1 MPIRFS
7 CPHCTQ
13 KLSVSTRKAGKSAN
27 CPRCKKELTVPAPEP
42 AAAQGGGEAATA
54 IAEEGENEDDPYSQ
68 FVVYDETELVYDD
81 AASARHPGGTP
92 SVHDRVSVPRY
103 VLYTQGLLLGA
114 VALTCFIFGVLTG
127 GTFFSAP
134 ATAGKGPCTITGT
147 VRYASGN
154 QRLPDEGAVIIVL
167 PDTKDAGQRAS
178 ATGMRPDEPVPETPV
193 VGVQQIRDMG
203 GAYTRAGPQGDF
215 SVNLAA
221 GGKYYVLVLSNHA
234 RRTGN
239 EEVKVTDVRTLGRF
253 VDGAIDLLADSKYRL
268 TSETVRGDRTFT
280 AQFD

>member
-13 KLSVSTRKAGKSAN
+13 KLSVSTRKAGKNAN
-27 CPRCKKELTVPAPEP
+27 CPRCKKELTVPAREP
-42 AAAQGGGEAATA
+42 AAGEGEGDTATVT
-54 IAEEGENEDDPYSQ
+54 AEEGENEDDPYAQ
-68 FVVYDETELVYDD
+68 FVVYDDTELVYDD
-81 AASARHPGGTP
+81 AAPARPPGGTP
-92 SVHDRVSVPRY
+92 SVQDRVAVPRY

-114 VALTCFIFGVLTG
+114 VALICFIFGVLTG

-134 ATAGKGPCTITGT
+134 ATSGKGPCTITGT

-167 PDTKDAGQRAS
+167 PETKDAGQRAS
-178 ATGMRPDEPVPETPV
+178 ATGMRPDEPLPETTPT
-193 VGVQQIRDMG
+193 GVQQVRDMG

-215 SVNLAA
+215 SVNLAS

-239 EEVKVTDVRTLGRF
+239 EEVKVVDVRTLGRF
-253 VDGAIDLLADSKYRL
+253 FDGAIDLLADNKYRL
-268 TSETVRGDRTFT
+268 TSETVRGDRTLT

>member
-13 KLSVSTRKAGKSAN
+13 KLSVSTRKAGKTAN

-42 AAAQGGGEAATA
+42 SAGDGVGETAT
-54 IAEEGENEDDPYSQ
+54 AEEGENEDDPYGQ

-81 AASARHPGGTP
+81 AAPLPHPGGTP
-92 SVHDRVSVPRY
+92 SAHDRVAVPRY

-134 ATAGKGPCTITGT
+134 SKSAKGPCKITGT

-167 PDTKDAGQRAS
+167 PDTKDAGHRAS
-178 ATGMRPDEPVPETPV
+178 SAGVPP
-193 VGVQQIRDMG
+193 
-203 GAYTRAGPQGDF
+203 
-215 SVNLAA
+215 
-221 GGKYYVLVLSNHA
+221 LS
-234 RRTGN
+234 R
-239 EEVKVTDVRTLGRF
+239 
-253 VDGAIDLLADSKYRL
+253 SPP
-268 TSETVRGDRTFT
+268 
-280 AQFD
+280 

>member
-1 MPIRFS
+1 MPIRFT
-7 CPHCTQ
+7 CTHCTQ
-13 KLSVSTRKAGKSAN
+13 KLSVSTRKAGKPAN
-27 CPRCKKELTVPAPEP
+27 CPRCKRELTVPEPET
-42 AAAQGGGEAATA
+42 AAGQGAGESAATA
-54 IAEEGENEDDPYSQ
+54 EEGDHEDDPYGQ

-81 AASARHPGGTP
+81 GAPTRHPGGTP
-92 SVHDRVSVPRY
+92 SIQDRVSVPRY

-127 GTFFSAP
+127 GTFFSSP

-154 QRLPDEGAVIIVL
+154 QRLPDEGAVIIAL
-167 PDTKDAGQRAS
+167 PETKDAGQRAP
-178 ATGMRPDEPVPETPV
+178 ADGMRPDEPLPETPLA
-193 VGVQQIRDMG
+193 GVQQVIDMG

-215 SVNLAA
+215 SLNLAS
-221 GGKYYVLVLSNHA
+221 GGKYYVLVLSHHA

-239 EEVKVTDVRTLGRF
+239 EEVKVMDVRTLGRF
-253 VDGAIDLLADSKYRL
+253 FDGAIDLLADSKYRL
-268 TSETVRGDRTFT
+268 TSETVRGDRTIT

>member
-27 CPRCKKELTVPAPEP
+27 CPRCKKELIVPAAEP
-42 AAAQGGGEAATA
+42 AAVSPESGSTATV
-54 IAEEGENEDDPYSQ
+54 EEGENEDDPYSQ

-81 AASARHPGGTP
+81 AGPLPHPGGTP
-92 SVHDRVSVPRY
+92 SAHDRVAVPRY

-127 GTFFSAP
+127 GTFFSSP
-134 ATAGKGPCTITGT
+134 SKISKGPCTITGT

-154 QRLPDEGAVIIVL
+154 QKLPDDGAVIIVL
-167 PDTKDAGQRAS
+167 PDTKDAGHRAS
-178 ATGMRPDEPVPETPV
+178 AAGMRPDEPLPETPLP
-193 VGVQQIRDMG
+193 GVQQIRDMG
-203 GAYTRAGPQGDF
+203 GGYTRAGPQGDF
-215 SVNLAA
+215 SVNLAS
-221 GGKYYVLVLSNHA
+221 GGKYFVLVLSSHA
-234 RRTGN
+234 RRTGS
-239 EEVKVTDVRTLGRF
+239 EEVKVMDVRTLGRF
-253 VDGAIDLLADSKYRL
+253 VDGAIDLLADSKYQL
-268 TSETVRGDRTFT
+268 TSETVRGDRTLT

>member
-13 KLSVSTRKAGKSAN
+13 KLSVSTRKAGKVAN

-42 AAAQGGGEAATA
+42 ATGEGGGGAATA
-54 IAEEGENEDDPYSQ
+54 TAEEGENEDDPYSQ
-68 FVVYDETELVYDD
+68 FVVYDDTELVYDD
-81 AASARHPGGTP
+81 AAPVSHPGGTP
-92 SVHDRVSVPRY
+92 SVQDRVAVPRY

-134 ATAGKGPCTITGT
+134 ATTGKGPCTITGT

-167 PDTKDAGQRAS
+167 PETKDAGQRAS
-178 ATGMRPDEPVPETPV
+178 AAGMTPDEPLPETPLT
-193 VGVQQIRDMG
+193 GVQQIRDMG

-215 SVNLAA
+215 SVNLAS
-221 GGKYYVLVLSNHA
+221 GGKYYVLVLSKHA

-253 VDGAIDLLADSKYRL
+253 FDGAIDLLADSKYRL

>member
-13 KLSVSTRKAGKSAN
+13 KLSVSTRKAGKTAN

-42 AAAQGGGEAATA
+42 AAGQGGGEAAIAT
-54 IAEEGENEDDPYSQ
+54 AEEGENEDGPYSQ
-68 FVVYDETELVYDD
+68 FVVYDDTELVYDD
-81 AASARHPGGTP
+81 AAPVRQPGGTP
-92 SVHDRVSVPRY
+92 SVQDRVAVPRY
-103 VLYTQGLLLGA
+103 VLYAQGLLLGA

-134 ATAGKGPCTITGT
+134 ATAGKGPCTIAGT

-167 PDTKDAGQRAS
+167 PETKDAGHRAS
-178 ATGMRPDEPVPETPV
+178 SAGMRPDEPLPETPLI
-193 VGVQQIRDMG
+193 GVQQIRDMG

-215 SVNLAA
+215 SVNLAS

-239 EEVKVTDVRTLGRF
+239 EELKVMDVRTLGRF
-253 VDGAIDLLADSKYRL
+253 FDGAIDLLADNKYRL
-268 TSETVRGDRTFT
+268 TSETVRGDRTLT

>member
-1 MPIRFS
+1 MPICFS

-13 KLSVSTRKAGKSAN
+13 KLSVSTRKAGRPAN

-42 AAAQGGGEAATA
+42 ATAGQGGGEATTT
-54 IAEEGENEDDPYSQ
+54 EEGENEDDPYSQ
-68 FVVYDETELVYDD
+68 FVVYDETELVYDH
-81 AASARHPGGTP
+81 AAPARHPGGTP
-92 SVHDRVSVPRY
+92 SAQDRVAVPRY

-154 QRLPDEGAVIIVL
+154 QRLPDEGAVVIVL
-167 PDTKDAGQRAS
+167 PETKDAGQRAS
-178 ATGMRPDEPVPETPV
+178 SSGMRPDEPLPETPL
-193 VGVQQIRDMG
+193 VGVQQIQDMG
-203 GAYTRAGPQGDF
+203 GAYTRAGPQGDY
-215 SVNLAA
+215 SLSLAG

-239 EEVKVTDVRTLGRF
+239 EEVKVMDVRTLGRF
-253 VDGAIDLLADSKYRL
+253 FDGAIDLLADSKYQL
-268 TSETVRGDRTFT
+268 TAETVRGDRTLT

>member
-13 KLSVSTRKAGKSAN
+13 KLSVSTRKAGKVAN

-42 AAAQGGGEAATA
+42 TEGQGSDEVATA
-54 IAEEGENEDDPYSQ
+54 VEGESENNPYSQ

-81 AASARHPGGTP
+81 DPSLRQPGGVPSAR
-92 SVHDRVSVPRY
+92 DRVAVPRY

-114 VALTCFIFGVLTG
+114 VALICFILGVLTG

-134 ATAGKGPCTITGT
+134 ATAENGPCTITGT
-147 VRYASGN
+147 VRYAAGN
-154 QRLPDEGAVIIVL
+154 QRLPDDGAVIIVL
-167 PDTKDAGQRAS
+167 PETKDAGQRVPVS
-178 ATGMRPDEPVPETPV
+178 GMRPDEPLPESPLA
-193 VGVQQIRDMG
+193 GVQQIRDMG

-215 SVNLAA
+215 SLNLAG

-239 EEVKVTDVRTLGRF
+239 EEVKVMDVRTLGRF
-253 VDGAIDLLADSKYRL
+253 FVRAIDLLADSKYRL
-268 TSETVRGDRTFT
+268 TSEAIRGDRTVT

>member
-7 CPHCTQ
+7 CPHCSQ

-27 CPRCKKELTVPAPEP
+27 CPRCKRELTVPAPEP
-42 AAAQGGGEAATA
+42 AAVPSDSAGTATA
-54 IAEEGENEDDPYSQ
+54 EEEDNEDDPYSQ

-81 AASARHPGGTP
+81 AAPLSHPGGTP
-92 SVHDRVSVPRY
+92 SVHDRVAVPRY

-134 ATAGKGPCTITGT
+134 SKNAKGPCTITGT

-154 QRLPDEGAVIIVL
+154 QKLPDDGAVIIIF

-178 ATGMRPDEPVPETPV
+178 VAGMRPDEPLPETPL

-203 GAYTRAGPQGDF
+203 GGYTRAGPQGDF
-215 SVNLAA
+215 SLNLAS
-221 GGKYYVLVLSNHA
+221 GGSYYVLVLSSHA
-234 RRTGN
+234 RRAAN
-239 EEVKVTDVRTLGRF
+239 DEVKVMDVRTLGRF
-253 VDGAIDLLADSKYRL
+253 VDGAIDLLGDSKYRL
-268 TSETVRGDRTFT
+268 TSETFRTDRTLT

>member
-7 CPHCTQ
+7 CPHCSQ

-42 AAAQGGGEAATA
+42 ATVPSDSVGVVTAT
-54 IAEEGENEDDPYSQ
+54 EGENEDDPYSQ
-68 FVVYDETELVYDD
+68 FVVYDDAELVYDD
-81 AASARHPGGTP
+81 GTHIPHPGDAP
-92 SVHDRVSVPRY
+92 SAHDRVSVPRY

-134 ATAGKGPCTITGT
+134 AKSAKGPCTITGT

-154 QRLPDEGAVIIVL
+154 QKLPDDGAVIIVL

-178 ATGMRPDEPVPETPV
+178 VAGMRPDEPLPETPL

-203 GAYTRAGPQGDF
+203 GGYTRAGPQGDF
-215 SVNLAA
+215 SLNLAS
-221 GGKYYVLVLSNHA
+221 GGKYYVLVLSSHT
-234 RRTGN
+234 RRAAKD
-239 EEVKVTDVRTLGRF
+239 EVKVMDVRTLGQF
-253 VDGAIDLLADSKYRL
+253 MDGAIDLLGDSKYQL
-268 TSETVRGDRTFT
+268 TSETFRGDRALT